1 MNVVRLMGG
10 LGNQLFQYAFGRQMQ
25 ENGIVVRYDI
35 SNFGKSK
42 HREYMLGNF
51 LLELAF
57 SPFVG
62 AQTITDSKHRP
73 TFDLSYQKM
82 DGKNF
87 FGYWQYM
94 EYFKDILPMLQR
106 EVWLKEQVHTEEY
119 YALLE
124 QIRLEN
130 SIGVHIRRDDYLTS
144 DTIPTLPFSYYA
156 RAISMVDGP
165 LYIFSDDIAWC
176 KRHFIED
183 YFDRKITFVHLQYY
197 LDFELLRLCKHQI
210 IANST
215 FSWWAALLNTNPD
228 KVVVTP
234 DFWITR
240 LDRAKRNNFPADWIK
255 LSADV

>member
-35 SNFGKSK
+35 SNFKKSK

-57 SPFVG
+57 SPFIG
-62 AQTITDSKHRP
+62 SQTIIDNKHHP

-87 FGYWQYM
+87 FGYWQYI
-94 EYFKDILPMLQR
+94 EYFKDILPMLQK
-106 EVWLKEQVHTEEY
+106 EIWLKEEVHTEEY
-119 YALLE
+119 YFLLE
-124 QIRLEN
+124 QICLEN
-130 SIGVHIRRDDYLTS
+130 SIGIHIRRDDYLLS
-144 DTIPTLPFSYYA
+144 DSIPILPFNYYI
-156 RAISMVDGP
+156 RAINMIKGS

-176 KRHFIED
+176 KSHFISD
-183 YFDRKITFVHLQYY
+183 YFDRKVTFVHLPDY
-197 LDFELLRLCKHQI
+197 LDFELLRMCKHQI

-215 FSWWAALLNTNPD
+215 FSWWAAMLNTNPD
-228 KVVVTP
+228 KVVIAP
-234 DFWITR
+234 DFWLTR
-240 LDRAKRNNFPADWIK
+240 RDMDKRNNFPANWIK
-255 LSADV
+255 LSSSV